1 MPDADAKNIA
11 ITHSAEEEIN
21 VFADFFMLKTILRN
35 LVSNAIKST
44 ERGESINISAREEFP
59 YVIISVIDKGNRS
72 TAEYANKLFSSSH
85 INSFLGTAEEKGSTL
100 GLLLCKEFVEKHG
113 GSIWVESENGSSNIY
128 KFTMPMFT
136 DRHKN

>member
-1 MPDADAKNIA
+1 
-11 ITHSAEEEIN
+11 
-21 VFADFFMLKTILRN
+21 MLKTILRN